1 MSRRFNPFT
10 AEMHLIDAASDGRA
24 VARHEGRVIFVEGGV
39 PGDVARVRVYQKQK
53 KMLIGRIELLVQ
65 PSASRSEPVCA
76 HFGVCGGCKWQMMD
90 YDTQCFF
97 KQKQV
102 EDAFARIGKVE
113 IGEVLPILRAG
124 EPYHYRNKLEFTF
137 SNKAWLTLEQIQ
149 GEQQYEQRVLG
160 FHTPRAFDKII
171 DIETCHLQRPVINDI
186 RNAVRD
192 FARSE
197 GISFY
202 DIRTNEGFLRNL
214 VFRTSEH
221 TGELMVVLIV
231 GQDEPAEV
239 DRIFRHIEALFP
251 EISHFLWIHN
261 SKVNSSFSDLPFRV
275 WKGEE
280 AITERLG
287 AFDFRISPTSFFQT
301 NPLQAAQLYGVVKT
315 WLQASLPEGRA
326 RHRVVYDLYAGTG
339 SIGIFVAGLA
349 EKVVGVEYVEPAV
362 ADAWENARINGL
374 AHFSF
379 HAGDMK
385 KILTPEFVA
394 AQGRPD
400 VIIADPPRAG
410 MDPKVVQRILE
421 IAPEYI
427 IYVSCKPATQ
437 ARDIELM
444 SEAYEVLQIQPV
456 DMFPQ
461 TAHVENVAWLRRR

>member
-1 MSRRFNPFT
+1 
-10 AEMHLIDAASDGRA
+10 MHLTDAASDGRA
-24 VARHEGRVIFVEGGV
+24 VARHEGRVIFVERGV

-53 KMLIGRIELLVQ
+53 KMLIGSIETLIRPSSSRI
-65 PSASRSEPVCA
+65 EPVCA
-76 HFGVCGGCKWQMMD
+76 HFGVCGGCKWQMMA

-124 EPYHYRNKLEFTF
+124 QPFHYRNKLEFTF

-149 GEQQYEQRVLG
+149 AERQYEQRVLG
-160 FHTPRAFDKII
+160 FHTPQAFDKII
-171 DIETCHLQRPVINDI
+171 DIDTCYLQRPVINDI

-192 FARSE
+192 FARVQA
-197 GISFY
+197 ISFY

-214 VFRTSEH
+214 VFRSSEH

-231 GQDEPAEV
+231 AKDDSDTVG
-239 DRIFRHIEALFP
+239 RIFSQIDSLFP
-251 EISHFLWIHN
+251 EITHLLWIHN
-261 SKVNSSFSDLPFRV
+261 PKVNSSFSDLPFRV

-280 AITERLG
+280 YITERLG
-287 AFDFRISPTSFFQT
+287 FFDFRISPTSFFQT
-301 NPLQAAQLYGVVKT
+301 NPRQAAQLYGVVKA
-315 WLQASLPEGRA
+315 WLQASLPAGRT
-326 RHRVVYDLYAGTG
+326 RHPVVYDLYSGTG
-339 SIGIFVAGLA
+339 SIGIFVAELA
-349 EKVVGVEYVEPAV
+349 DRVVGVEYVAPAV
-362 ADAWENARINGL
+362 ADARENVRLNGL
-374 AHFSF
+374 EHFSF

-394 AQGRPD
+394 AEGRPD

-421 IAPEYI
+421 IAPEFL

-444 SEAYEVLQIQPV
+444 SEAYEVLKIQPV

-461 TAHVENVAWLRRR
+461 TAHVENVAWLRRRQ